1 MMGRLGLG
9 SVASVAVLATL
20 ALCFPPPSV
29 WAGTT
34 GKLTGTVLDAKK
46 QPLAGANVALADVR
60 LGTVTDAEGRFVIYN
75 VPAGTHTMKVG
86 LIGYAAT
93 TLTGVEVPADRTA
106 TYDVTL
112 QESAVQLQEV
122 VVSAQRPVVELGL
135 TSNVATI
142 TRAQIAKLPVQE
154 LQDVVNLQA
163 GVVDGHIRGGRKGEV
178 QYQIDGVTV
187 NNPYDNASTV
197 RLDRSILEE
206 VQVISGTFDAEYGQ
220 AMSGVVNAVL
230 RRGTEHFAWSGE
242 LLGGGFVYNHALRGP
257 PSIVSTSH
265 SYTQPF
271 DNHFDP
277 AGVQNYQL
285 TLTGPTG
292 LPNTL
297 FLLSAR
303 HYAFDDYVQGQRRF
317 MPTDHFSAESLVFVP
332 TGDNKVVTLGYSRD
346 WLGVAKLTNRSV
358 PSVEM
363 TYQAIVNKVT
373 GRRFDWAYRFD
384 PEGLSRQRTFSIV
397 HGLDWTQTL
406 DTKTLFKFVIRQN
419 YFDYRDMAY
428 DSVNDARYF
437 AAGPPLGIDVY
448 EHGAVVKGV
457 QSTRFIQNT
466 NATVIGGSLTRNF
479 SRGHSVKGGVE
490 WQPTRLRFGLPGH
503 LTVSGGNYVP
513 HENAPPDFPAPAL
526 YRPVIG
532 TAYAQDDLEW
542 NDLRFRAGLRYDYF
556 NSKWGVPSNLAN
568 PANSIAGAPPS
579 HMRPTTNKIALSPR
593 IGVSYPVT
601 SKASLFFA
609 YGHFIQMPLLRD
621 IFTNADYNVLANLQA
636 DGVDHGVMGNPDVKP
651 ERTTQYQ
658 FGYKHELKPW
668 LGLDVT
674 LFYKDI
680 RDLIGV
686 RILTTYNN
694 AEYRQ
699 LSNADFGS
707 VTGLTVA
714 LDQRAI
720 GALSTS
726 LDYTWQLAKGS
737 ASEPNETATRVDAGE
752 DPRPR
757 QVPLD
762 WDQRHTLNLT
772 ATLSQPDNYAVSGVL
787 RVASGQPYTPSLDPG
802 GFSGGLEHNS
812 GRKPP
817 GVLMDIRAEKQL
829 GGRSTRW
836 TSFARVFNLF
846 DTRFFNGFV
855 FNNTGSPYYTSTLSS
870 NLTPND
876 ARQLSDPTRYYGPR
890 RIELGITFAGGD
902 Q

>member
-1 MMGRLGLG
+1 
-9 SVASVAVLATL
+9 
-20 ALCFPPPSV
+20 
-29 WAGTT
+29 
-34 GKLTGTVLDAKK
+34 VLDAKK
-46 QPLAGANVALADVR
+46 QPLAGANIALTDVR
-60 LGTVTDAEGRFVIYN
+60 LGTVTDAEGKYVLYN
-75 VPAGTHTMKVG
+75 VPAGTHTMRVG

-93 TLTGVEVPADRTA
+93 TLTDVEVPADRTA
-106 TYDVTL
+106 TIDVTL
-112 QESAVQLQEV
+112 QESAVQLQEI

-142 TRAQIAKLPVQE
+142 SRAEIAKLPVQE
-154 LQDVVNLQA
+154 LADVVNLQA
-163 GVVDGHIRGGRKGEV
+163 GVVDGHIRGGRRGEV
-178 QYQIDGVTV
+178 QYQVDGVTV

-230 RRGTEHFAWSGE
+230 RRGTERFAWSGE
-242 LLGGGFVYNHALRGP
+242 LLAGGFVYSHARRSP
-257 PSIVSTSH
+257 PSVVNASG
-265 SYTQPF
+265 SYVQPF
-271 DNHFDP
+271 ENHFLP

-285 TLTGPTG
+285 TLSGPTG

-303 HYAFDDYVQGQRRF
+303 HYAFDDFVQGQRRA
-317 MPTDHFSAESLVFVP
+317 MPTDHFSPESLVFVP
-332 TGDNKVVTLGYSRD
+332 TGDNKIVTLGYSRD
-346 WLGVAKLTNRSV
+346 WLGVAKLTNHSI
-358 PSVEM
+358 PSVEL

-406 DTKTLFKFVIRQN
+406 DTRTVLKFVLRQN
-419 YFDYRDMAY
+419 YFDYRDAAY
-428 DSVNDARYF
+428 DSLDDPRYYV
-437 AAGPPLGIDVY
+437 AGPPLSTDVY

-457 QSTRFIQNT
+457 QSTRFVQNT
-466 NATVIGGSLTRNF
+466 NALVIGGSLTRNL
-479 SRGHSVKGGVE
+479 SARHSVKGGIE
-490 WQPTRLRFGLPGH
+490 WQPTRLRFGSPGI
-503 LTVSGGNYVP
+503 LSVSGGSYLP
-513 HENAPPDFPAPAL
+513 HQNDPPDFPDPAL
-526 YRPVIG
+526 YKPVIG
-532 TAYAQDDLEW
+532 AIYAQDDLEW
-542 NDLRFRAGLRYDYF
+542 NDLRFRAGVRYDYF
-556 NSKWGVPSNLAN
+556 NSKWGVPSNLSN
-568 PANSIAGAPPS
+568 PANSITGAPPS
-579 HMRPTTNKIALSPR
+579 VFRPTTNKVSFSPR

-601 SKASLFFA
+601 PKASLFFA

-621 IFTNADYNVLANLQA
+621 IFSNADYNVLTDLQA
-636 DGVDHGVMGNPDVKP
+636 DGVDHGVLGNPDIKP

-658 FGYKHELKPW
+658 FGYKHELRPW

-686 RILTTYNN
+686 QILTTYNN
-694 AEYRQ
+694 AEYRR

-714 LDQRAI
+714 LDQRQF
-720 GALSTS
+720 GSLSTS

-737 ASEPNETATRVDAGE
+737 ASEPNETAARVDAGE

-772 ATLSQPDNYAVSGVL
+772 ATVAQADDYAVSGVV

-812 GRKPP
+812 GRKPH
-817 GVLMDIRAEKQL
+817 GVLVDLRGEKQI
-829 GGRSTRW
+829 GGKPTSW
-836 TSFARVFNLF
+836 TAFARVFNLF

-855 FNNTGSPYYTSTLSS
+855 FDNSGSPYYSSTNTL
-870 NLTPND
+870 ND
-876 ARQLSDPTRYYGPR
+876 ARQLGDPTRYYAPR
-890 RIELGITFAGGD
+890 RVELGITWQGGD